1 MVSKKAL
8 IELFESELQGGDVK
22 EIYSK
27 GFYYK
32 GLQFYSVQSERA
44 QLIMFEGDCKMALI
58 DIEDIFYLTFNS
70 IKVKITESDFLYL
83 KEILRKKEIS
93 DTLAASKKTKE
104 RDMKLL
110 NAVFSEKNKKETRK
124 TVIEK
129 TNKKK

>member
-1 MVSKKAL
+1 
-8 IELFESELQGGDVK
+8 
-22 EIYSK
+22 
-27 GFYYK
+27 
-32 GLQFYSVQSERA
+32 
-44 QLIMFEGDCKMALI
+44 MALI
-58 DIEDIFYLTFNS
+58 DIEDVFYLTFNS
-70 IKVKITESDFLYL
+70 IKVKITENDFLYL

-93 DTLAASKKTKE
+93 DTLAASRKAKE

>member
-8 IELFESELQGGDVK
+8 IELFESELQGGEVK

-27 GFYYK
+27 GYYYR
-32 GLQFYSVQSERA
+32 GLQFFSKEDSSTMLR
-44 QLIMFEGDCKMALI
+44 FEGDCKMALI
-58 DIEDIFYLTFNS
+58 DIEDVFYLTFNS

-83 KEILRKKEIS
+83 KELLKKKEIS
-93 DTLAASKKTKE
+93 DNIAASKKTKE